1 MCLHAQ
7 KHSRSFLVIKFG
19 HVLSGSIAICTI
31 DPLQCLVACLVLGK
45 KGTLKAACVFK
56 VLNGSSMCLR
66 SICLLVRENIII
78 ILQRYIRTCWLCGI
92 IHIARFS
99 VEKKN
104 PTDLKLRQY
113 MCRIDI
119 LPTDPYCCT
128 VYIMCI
134 CLPVVREWRSMKA
147 LRCTLQI
154 VLFLC
159 ICTLVTSEDQCNL
172 TLKTGKYAWGDKV
185 VQEYILIYYLYI
197 FFFFF

>member
-1 MCLHAQ
+1 MHKSIRGHL
-7 KHSRSFLVIKFG
+7 LVIKFG

-99 VEKKN
+99 VEKK
-104 PTDLKLRQY
+104 TQL
-113 MCRIDI
+113 I
-119 LPTDPYCCT
+119 LNCVSTC
-128 VYIMCI
+128 
-134 CLPVVREWRSMKA
+134 A
-147 LRCTLQI
+147 
-154 VLFLC
+154 
-159 ICTLVTSEDQCNL
+159 
-172 TLKTGKYAWGDKV
+172 G
-185 VQEYILIYYLYI
+185 LIYFLLI
-197 FFFFF
+197 HTAVQCT